1 MEDLD
6 EPRTLDCL
14 MIKAPLKKVQKNYTT
29 VIFMWFLMLLVYI
42 TSLLFIF
49 PLYQN
54 KEIMI
59 TTLLSLFVFTFL
71 THMVT
76 MCKNPGYLKKP
87 TDVQFMAMLEY
98 FDPVLL
104 CPDC

>member
-42 TSLLFIF
+42 TCLLFIF
-49 PLYQN
+49 PR
-54 KEIMI
+54 KS
-59 TTLLSLFVFTFL
+59 LLL
-71 THMVT
+71 
-76 MCKNPGYLKKP
+76 NPSALSVSKQSNHDYYVIVDAGVYI
-87 TDVQFMAMLEY
+87 
-98 FDPVLL
+98 FDTCDHYV
-104 CPDC
+104 